1 MPFLWWGLAGLSSF
15 ILGVVYEKESDK
27 PVIDSTSGANLSWW
41 DKTLLVA
48 LGLGAYWIYKK
59 AKR

>member
-1 MPFLWWGLAGLSSF
+1 MPWFWITSGLASF
-15 ILGVVYEKESDK
+15 LVGMMYEKESER
-27 PVIDSTSGANLSWW
+27 PVVDSSAGIDLSWW

-59 AKR
+59 AR